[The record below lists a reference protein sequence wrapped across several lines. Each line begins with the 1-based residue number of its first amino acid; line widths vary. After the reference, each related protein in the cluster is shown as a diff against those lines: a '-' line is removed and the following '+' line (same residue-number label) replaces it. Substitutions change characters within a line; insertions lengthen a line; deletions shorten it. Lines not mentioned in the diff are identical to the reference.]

1 MPRPANHG
9 QGKHAGPAAEVVAPR
24 RLSLRT
30 RQPHPGAAWLAVA
43 LAGVAAGCS
52 LDTRS
57 PPIGVSVTLTAPIAI
72 PPEQAHAVL
81 QDGRLANASNR
92 LNSWCELEVRTLSGA
107 EPRMITRGHFRVSRV
122 SSRLLLD
129 PTTRIPVIFGATSCS
144 DPLFQE
150 EVWWL
155 SSTEPSDV
163 MYLRCIAP
171 YYNCAFGPPL
181 SPVQVQQQVG
191 PYLTIRPDDPP
202 PTVPPGSPGAP
213 HPNAARPRASL
224 NGGAA
229 PPPIPEMG

>member
-129 PTTRIPVIFGATSCS
+129 PTTRIPVIFPATSCS
-144 DPLFQE
+144 DPPVSGRGLVAVLDRAQRRH
-150 EVWWL
+150 V
-155 SSTEPSDV
+155 PSL
-163 MYLRCIAP
+163 YRPLLQLRLRSVAIP
-171 YYNCAFGPPL
+171 GPGPAA
-181 SPVQVQQQVG
+181 SRPV
-191 PYLTIRPDDPP
+191 LDH
-202 PTVPPGSPGAP
+202 PPG
-213 HPNAARPRASL
+213 
-224 NGGAA
+224 
-229 PPPIPEMG
+229 

>member
-1 MPRPANHG
+1 MVSRASVTGGAPGLAGMGRGSPSCC
-9 QGKHAGPAAEVVAPR
+9 GPA
-24 RLSLRT
+24 L
-30 RQPHPGAAWLAVA
+30 LALA
-43 LAGVAAGCS
+43 LAGGTAGCA

-57 PPIGVSVTLTAPIAI
+57 PLIGLSVTVTATIAI

-107 EPRMITRGHFRVSRV
+107 ELRTITRGRFHVSRV
-122 SSRLLLD
+122 SNRLLLD
-129 PTTRIPVIFGATSCS
+129 PTTRIPVIVGATSCS

-191 PYLTIRPDDPP
+191 SYLTIRP
-202 PTVPPGSPGAP
+202 
-213 HPNAARPRASL
+213 
-224 NGGAA
+224 
-229 PPPIPEMG
+229 